1 MIKAAWTLYGA
12 AVVVFLLGTVSE
24 GWLPTSVRAA
34 FIWLVP
40 LLGWGSGAAC
50 AYRAHTPRMW
60 IVGLVLFWVW
70 IPLIFGL
77 GTLLLGP

>member
-50 AYRAHTPRMW
+50 AYRARTRRMW

-70 IPLIFGL
+70 IPLVFGL

>member
-1 MIKAAWTLYGA
+1 MRQAAWTLYGA
-12 AVVVFLLGTVSE
+12 AVTVFLLGAVSE

-40 LLGWGSGAAC
+40 LLGWGIGAAC
-50 AYRAHTPRMW
+50 AYRAHMRRMW
-60 IVGLVLFWVW
+60 VAGLVLFWVW
-70 IPLIFGL
+70 IPLVFGL